1 MNFIEAT
8 HAAKEGKKIRRECWE
23 SPWYLFFEDKQHLK
37 FYRFG
42 ECLGGI
48 AANVTLFDYLATDW
62 EIVSEK
68 KELSRE
74 DLERAWNKFICTEER
89 EFTKAEFS
97 MSFGYFCKELGL

>member
-1 MNFIEAT
+1 MNFIDAI
-8 HAAKEGKKIRRECWE
+8 HAAKEGKKIRRNCWDGAL
-23 SPWYLFFEDKQHLK
+23 YLFWNNECYL
-37 FYRFG
+37 RFWKDS
-42 ECLGGI
+42 ECIQNKEIEL
-48 AANVTLFDYLATDW
+48 TLWDYIATDW